1 MKFIRDLA
9 GYFKRN
15 NNVVKFSD
23 MSLLV
28 KEECDND
35 DIKPVPMHN
44 NWAEPTHDEKMEALR
59 KKCEEL
65 ALKLNGI
72 VLPIP
77 DGFLIRRDDEDDVVI
92 KLGKRADS

>member
-1 MKFIRDLA
+1 MNFVKDLT

-15 NNVVKFSD
+15 NEVVKFSD

-35 DIKPVPMHN
+35 DMKPVPMHN
-44 NWAEPTHDEKMEALR
+44 NWVEPTYDEKMDAMR
-59 KKCEEL
+59 KKCEEI

-77 DGFLIRRDDEDDVVI
+77 NGFLISREDGDDIVVEL
-92 KLGKRADS
+92 KQRTAS

>member
-1 MKFIRDLA
+1 MNFVKDLT
-9 GYFKRN
+9 GYFKLN

-35 DIKPVPMHN
+35 DIKPVPMYN
-44 NWAEPTHDEKMEALR
+44 NWTEPTYDEKMEDMR

-65 ALKLNGI
+65 ALKVNGVVFPITNGFIISCKDGEDI
-72 VLPIP
+72 VVQL
-77 DGFLIRRDDEDDVVI
+77 
-92 KLGKRADS
+92 KQHTDS

>member
-1 MKFIRDLA
+1 MNFVKDLA
-9 GYFKRN
+9 GYFKLN

-35 DIKPVPMHN
+35 DIKPVPIHN
-44 NWAEPTHDEKMEALR
+44 NWTEPTYDEKMEDMR
-59 KKCEEL
+59 KKCEEI

-77 DGFLIRRDDEDDVVI
+77 NGFLISSEDEEDIVVQL
-92 KLGKRADS
+92 KQRTDS

>member
-1 MKFIRDLA
+1 MNFVKDFI

-35 DIKPVPMHN
+35 DIKPMHN
-44 NWAEPTHDEKMEALR
+44 NWTEPTYDEKMEDMR
-59 KKCEEL
+59 NKCEEL
-65 ALKLNGI
+65 ARKVNGVVFPITNGFIISREDGEDIVVQLKQHT
-72 VLPIP
+72 
-77 DGFLIRRDDEDDVVI
+77 
-92 KLGKRADS
+92 DS